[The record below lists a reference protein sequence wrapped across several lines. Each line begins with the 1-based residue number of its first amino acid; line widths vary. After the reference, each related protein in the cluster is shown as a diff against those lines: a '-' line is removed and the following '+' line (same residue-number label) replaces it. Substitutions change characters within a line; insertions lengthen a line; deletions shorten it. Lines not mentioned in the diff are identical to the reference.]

1 MPAFMSRPTF
11 NILNL
16 GVLSRLGLAVLASAL
31 VWAAV
36 FWALR
41 V

>member
-1 MPAFMSRPTF
+1 MSKIAF

-16 GVLSRLGLAVLASAL
+16 GVLPRLGLAALASAL

-36 FWALR
+36 FLALR

>member
-1 MPAFMSRPTF
+1 MRK
-11 NILNL
+11 INL
-16 GVLSRLGLAVLASAL
+16 DLVNMGVLPRLVLAAAASAL

-36 FWALR
+36 FWAIA